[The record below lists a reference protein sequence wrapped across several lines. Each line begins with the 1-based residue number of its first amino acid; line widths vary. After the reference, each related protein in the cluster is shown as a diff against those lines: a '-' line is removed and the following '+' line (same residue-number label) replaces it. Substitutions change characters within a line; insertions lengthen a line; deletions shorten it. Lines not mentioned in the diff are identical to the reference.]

1 MGNAPGKSEL
11 KFQLKRLL
19 KEQGT
24 AVKTKTLDDFL
35 KTTETWSPWFIT
47 SGALNISEWEQVRG
61 DLQKTLRKE
70 GPEVLP
76 IATFSLW
83 GLIRDALLTEK
94 VRVKQALKATKL
106 AQPAKV
112 EERKIKK
119 KKPPDREGQMSH
131 GTEFPLRI

>member
-1 MGNAPGKSEL
+1 MANTPGKSEL

-24 AVKTKTLDDFL
+24 AVKTKTLEDFL
-35 KTTETWSPWFIT
+35 KTIETWSPWFII
-47 SGALNISEWEQVRG
+47 SGALNISEWEQVRR

-83 GLIRDALLTEK
+83 RLIRDALLTEK
-94 VRVKQALKATKL
+94 VRVKQALEATKEVL
-106 AQPAKV
+106 SEIQGNEAKASLCSDMASDKVAKLFVGKV
-112 EERKIKK
+112 EE
-119 KKPPDREGQMSH
+119 
-131 GTEFPLRI
+131 

>member
-1 MGNAPGKSEL
+1 M
-11 KFQLKRLL
+11 
-19 KEQGT
+19 KEQRT

-35 KTTETWSPWFIT
+35 KIIETSPWFIT

-61 DLQKTLRKE
+61 DLQETLRKE

-76 IATFSLW
+76 IAMFSLW
-83 GLIRDALLTEK
+83 RLIRDALLTEK
-94 VRVKQALKATKL
+94 VQVKQALKATKP
-106 AQPAKV
+106 AQPGKV
-112 EERKIKK
+112 EERRIKK